1 MQKRSAKFVAPLA
14 TVSMAVLAISTGLA
28 SASGPSTSRE
38 VHVYEADTNYAGS
51 LGTVVFAGPIT
62 DSGIDEQGAG
72 PNGSNL
78 MVLSKGSFAVDV
90 SQVGNELGNL
100 PVDQTTCSSD
110 GTVTGPITIVPG
122 SGTGAYVGI
131 SGTLDVDASAAFI
144 LPRAKNGTCN
154 TNAKK
159 YPGILIVNGSGKVG
173 YRVNN

>member
-14 TVSMAVLAISTGLA
+14 IASAAVLAVSTGLA
-28 SASGPSTSRE
+28 SAGTPTGGQVRA
-38 VHVYEADTNYAGS
+38 YEADPSLAGS
-51 LGTVVFAGPIT
+51 LGTVVFAGAIT
-62 DSGIDEQGAG
+62 DTGIDHQGAG

-144 LPRAKNGTCN
+144 LPRSRNGTCN
-154 TNAKK
+154 ANAKK
-159 YPGILIVNGSGKVG
+159 YPGILIVNGSGNVG
-173 YRVNN
+173 YSVNK

>member
-1 MQKRSAKFVAPLA
+1 MQKRSAKFAAPLA
-14 TVSMAVLAISTGLA
+14 TVSAAVLAISTGLA

-38 VHVYEADTNYAGS
+38 VHIYEADNNYAGS
-51 LGTVVFAGPIT
+51 LGTVVLTGAIT

-72 PNGSNL
+72 PNGSNEI
-78 MVLSKGSFAVDV
+78 VLQKGSFALDV
-90 SQVGNELGNL
+90 SNVGNKLANL
-100 PVDQTTCSSD
+100 PVDQSTCSSD

-144 LPRAKNGTCN
+144 VPRAKNGPCN

-159 YPGILIVNGSGKVG
+159 YPGVLIVNGSGKVG
-173 YRVNN
+173 YRE